1 MTITSFDD
9 VRQLTRDLETIADWR
24 EDLAS
29 RLSRAWLC
37 FDYCGISDE
46 EVQAFSD
53 EVAYFARLCRSLL
66 CEPATERRPNFLLL
80 SSPCLDLITSF

>member
-1 MTITSFDD
+1 MTLQTYDD
-9 VRQLTRDLETIADWR
+9 VRQLTRDLEIIAAWR

-37 FDYCGISDE
+37 FDHCGISGE
-46 EVQAFSD
+46 EVQALSD

-66 CEPATERRPNFLLL
+66 CEPTAERR
-80 SSPCLDLITSF
+80 SA

>member
-37 FDYCGISDE
+37 FDHCGISDE
-46 EVQAFSD
+46 EVQALSD
-53 EVAYFARLCRSLL
+53 EVAYFVRLCRLPL
-66 CEPATERRPNFLLL
+66 CEPTTERR
-80 SSPCLDLITSF
+80 SA